1 VNLTVAELARRVPG
15 ASVRA
20 GADARIAELTH
31 DSREVRPGW
40 AFVAVP
46 GARVDGRRFISQ
58 AVERGA
64 SAVIGEADCAAEVPT
79 GTPWIEVGSARA
91 ALGLLAA
98 AVHGEPARSL
108 CLVGV
113 TGTNGKTTTTT
124 LVHGMARCAGW
135 TPGLI
140 GTVEHRIGATVLPA
154 RHTTPEAPEL
164 HRLLAGVRDAGGR
177 VVAMEVSS
185 IGLVEHR
192 LDGLEFD
199 VVAFTNL
206 TPDHLDH
213 HGTMEAYGDAKV
225 RLFTEHVKRNPT
237 ATWVVNVDD
246 AFGRSLVERAPSG
259 ACVWTVSVDETAAAL
274 HFVHLTHTA
283 GGLAGTV
290 RTPMG
295 DLEIETTLFG
305 RFNASNVLV
314 AIGCALGA
322 GLPADAVVE
331 GLRHARVRGRLER
344 AGTLDTRPVVLVDYA
359 HTADALER
367 VLEAL
372 RSTTDA
378 RLVCVFGCGGDRDP
392 SKRGPMGRAAAA
404 ADAVIVTTDNPRG
417 ESPEQIAAAAAEG
430 AAQGGRPRT
439 ADPRPRFGATWVEL
453 DRASA
458 IRAAIELAADDDVV
472 LIAGKGHETYQEVH
486 GVRTPFDDLEVA
498 AAALAARG
506 RRA

>member
-1 VNLTVAELARRVPG
+1 MSLTLAELACRVPG
-15 ASVRA
+15 ACVRA
-20 GADARIAELTH
+20 GADARVVELTH

-64 SAVIGEADCAAEVPT
+64 TAVIGEAECASEVPT
-79 GTPWIEVGSARA
+79 GTAWLEVASARA
-91 ALGLLAA
+91 ALGPLAA
-98 AVHGEPARSL
+98 AVHGDPARAL
-108 CLVGV
+108 CMVGV

-135 TPGLI
+135 APGLI
-140 GTVEHRIGATVLPA
+140 GTIEHRIGGAVLPA
-154 RHTTPEAPEL
+154 HHTTPEAPEL
-164 HRLLAGVRDAGGR
+164 HRLLAAARDAGGR

-192 LDGLEFD
+192 LDGLDFD
-199 VVAFTNL
+199 VAAFTNL
-206 TPDHLDH
+206 TPDHLDY
-213 HGTMEAYGDAKV
+213 HGTMDAYGEAKV
-225 RLFTEHVKRNPT
+225 RLFTEHLKRAPA

-246 AFGRSLVERAPSG
+246 AFGRTLVERAPPG
-259 ACVWTVSVDETAAAL
+259 ARVWTVSVDETSASL

-283 GGLAGTV
+283 AGLAGTV
-290 RTPMG
+290 RTPVG
-295 DLEIETTLFG
+295 DLEIETALFG

-314 AIGCALGA
+314 AIGCGLGA
-322 GLPADAVVE
+322 GLPTSAIVE

-344 AGTLDTRPVVLVDYA
+344 AGALETRPVVLVDYA

-372 RSTTDA
+372 RATTDA
-378 RLVCVFGCGGDRDP
+378 RLICVFGCGGDRDP
-392 SKRGPMGRAAAA
+392 SKRGPMGVAAAA
-404 ADAVIVTTDNPRG
+404 ADAVIVTTDNPRR
-417 ESPEQIAAAAAEG
+417 EAPEGIALAAAEG
-430 AAQGGRPRT
+430 AARGGRPRISENE
-439 ADPRPRFGATWVEL
+439 PRFGATWVEL
-453 DRASA
+453 DRAAA

-472 LIAGKGHETYQEVH
+472 LVAGKGHETYQEID

-506 RRA
+506 RRP